1 MNNLILCVVL
11 LSALV
16 CLSIAK
22 LHHRR
27 GHSSERTNTSAN
39 KRDNKG
45 GGGGGGDSGEWV
57 EELSIVSSR
66 ESVWRNIKKVLKKQS
81 EEHKRKQASRQ
92 ALLLRELAANNQT
105 APADVAKIAE
115 SESASYEITVS
126 RETIAGIKSSPPKHR
141 RAKYRHRHRSRELHS
156 GRRQQ
161 HHIQHLNE

>member
-22 LHHRR
+22 LHHRH
-27 GHSSERTNTSAN
+27 GHSSERTNTSVN
-39 KRDNKG
+39 KRDNKSG
-45 GGGGGGDSGEWV
+45 GGADSGEWV

-66 ESVWRNIKKVLKKQS
+66 ESVWRNIQKVLKEQS

-105 APADVAKIAE
+105 APAYVANIAE